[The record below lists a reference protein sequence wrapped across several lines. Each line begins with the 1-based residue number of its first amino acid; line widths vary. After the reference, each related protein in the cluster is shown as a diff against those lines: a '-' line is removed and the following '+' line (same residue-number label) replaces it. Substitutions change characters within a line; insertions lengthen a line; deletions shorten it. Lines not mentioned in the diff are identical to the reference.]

1 MKHSLNSDF
10 RQIFSNKVFHLPIM
24 WDNKDFYKNLK
35 KLFEQYEDYIKRYNN
50 RYYEFIS
57 DNFMLLDRVK
67 KINRLILKVVADYLN
82 GFPSE
87 AFKKFKKI
95 MEILEETPLK
105 TYEKTVFD
113 YFNYVDPLHLY
124 RITTVNDII
133 PYDRT
138 RVFHTPYNLRSK
150 ISTNRYS
157 IAGYPSLYLG
167 TSLELCN
174 NEINYNPHEKFGL
187 AARFQLERNFEVNQ
201 TEIKV
206 IDLAIKPQDFFI
218 ERNIYYSQVNK
229 KNTRIVSIEIL
240 DKEKVKLAYLIWYP
254 LIASC
259 SYIRVNKKDPFAVEY
274 IIPQMLM
281 QWVRM
286 QMDKEQR
293 NNNLLVGIRYFSCA
307 SIKSSDMGFNYV
319 FPSSGNNNN
328 SLYCPILSKS
338 FKLTKPYFIHEYE
351 NLGDCQDALQN
362 DSQLDFIK

>member
-1 MKHSLNSDF
+1 MKNSLNSDF

-50 RYYEFIS
+50 RYYEFNS

-113 YFNYVDPLHLY
+113 YFNYVDPLNLY

-174 NEINYNPHEKFGL
+174 NEINYNRMLSK
-187 AARFQLERNFEVNQ
+187 
-201 TEIKV
+201 IWK
-206 IDLAIKPQDFFI
+206 
-218 ERNIYYSQVNK
+218 
-229 KNTRIVSIEIL
+229 IL
-240 DKEKVKLAYLIWYP
+240 MSMAEM
-254 LIASC
+254 
-259 SYIRVNKKDPFAVEY
+259 Y
-274 IIPQMLM
+274 IICIQ
-281 QWVRM
+281 
-286 QMDKEQR
+286 
-293 NNNLLVGIRYFSCA
+293 NLA
-307 SIKSSDMGFNYV
+307 NQK
-319 FPSSGNNNN
+319 
-328 SLYCPILSKS
+328 
-338 FKLTKPYFIHEYE
+338 
-351 NLGDCQDALQN
+351 Q
-362 DSQLDFIK
+362 